1 MRSVVSFRLFGDPH
15 DLAALNLLA
24 EPPHAFDE
32 ESIELGLIFAAHTTV
47 AWNMMRR
54 HEQFR
59 SALASRD
66 LIGQATGILMKRF
79 DLNAV
84 AAFDLLRKLSQES
97 NTKLVDVADRLVKR
111 DRRRGR

>member
-1 MRSVVSFRLFGDPH
+1 
-15 DLAALNLLA
+15 
-24 EPPHAFDE
+24 
-32 ESIELGLIFAAHTTV
+32 
-47 AWNMMRR
+47 MRR

-66 LIGQATGILMKRF
+66 LIGQAKGILMERF

-84 AAFDLLRKLSQES
+84 TAFDLLRKLSQES
-97 NTKLVDVADRLVKR
+97 NTKLVDVADRLVNR